1 MDQNKHANGQTA
13 QVEIK
18 PGTPAKKETAG
29 NPNDPRWLAG
39 DQIEEDNERKLGK
52 APGPKQDKTGR

>member
-1 MDQNKHANGQTA
+1 MEHNKPANGQAA
-13 QVEIK
+13 QTEIT
-18 PGTPAKKETAG
+18 PSTPAKKETAG

-52 APGPKQDKTGR
+52 DSDNKQDKTGR